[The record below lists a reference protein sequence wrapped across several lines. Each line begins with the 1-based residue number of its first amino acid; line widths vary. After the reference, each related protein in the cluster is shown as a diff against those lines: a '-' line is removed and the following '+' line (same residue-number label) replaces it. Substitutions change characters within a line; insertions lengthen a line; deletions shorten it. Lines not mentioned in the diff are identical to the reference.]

1 MDCTGMHWRLPGARA
16 MLETRAI
23 YLNGEWD
30 DFIEYRIQREQAA
43 LSQTA
48 A

>member
-1 MDCTGMHWRLPGARA
+1 
-16 MLETRAI
+16 MLKTRVI